1 MFTDSVRGAG
11 QDERGGDAARDR
23 ERVRVVVG
31 VEAIERAHPRQD
43 GAFDGIVV
51 AGGALE
57 RGRRSVAQMGVGI
70 DDAAYVKSGLRI
82 AMCALRARGHAP
94 GCDPRALDVDDVD
107 FVAQQKFLDETAQVT
122 DAAYD
127 AFG

>member
-1 MFTDSVRGAG
+1 MVTDGVRGAG

-31 VEAIERAHPRQD
+31 VQAVERAHPRQD
-43 GAFDGIVV
+43 GALDGVVV
-51 AGGALE
+51 ARGAVE
-57 RGRRSVAQMGVGI
+57 RGGGGVAQMGVGI
-70 DDAAYVKSGLRI
+70 DDAARDRSGLRT

-107 FVAQQKFLDETAQVT
+107 FVAQQELLGETAQVT
-122 DAAYD
+122 DAAYN